1 MIFRLMLVS
10 VVLGSVGLFWGA
22 VDLPFRNLMF
32 DGVTFDSSA
41 QYVLWQLRVPRVLF
55 AFLVGAV
62 LAYCGSLSQGIF
74 RNYLADPGL
83 LGISS
88 GSAAGAALALVI
100 LSSLELDLGFLQL
113 WVLPLSSFL
122 GGIGVCYLIE
132 FIARR
137 YLERHVAGLLL
148 LGIGINAIVASWIGI
163 CTYIA
168 TDEQLRT
175 LSFWTL
181 GSLGSAN
188 WVFLSI
194 LFLIFTFFIRHSQ
207 RHAGSLNAIA
217 LGNDVALQMG
227 VEVRQVRREVILS
240 IALLQSV
247 VIAWCG
253 MISFIGLIAPNLA
266 RQCVGDDQIK
276 LIPLATLIGGMI
288 LLGADL
294 LAKNLVSPAE
304 IPIGILTSLIGGPF
318 FLYSLLR
325 QK

>member
-1 MIFRLMLVS
+1 MIFRLILVS
-10 VVLGSVGLFWGA
+10 FVLGTIGLFWGV
-22 VDLPFRNLMF
+22 VDLPFLNLMT
-32 DGVTFDSSA
+32 DGIAFDSSA

-62 LAYCGSLSQGIF
+62 LGYCGSLSQGVF

-100 LSSLELDLGFLQL
+100 LSSLQLGLGSHQL
-113 WVLPLSSFL
+113 WILPLSSFL

-132 FIARR
+132 FIARH
-137 YLERHVAGLLL
+137 YLERHAAGLLL

-168 TDEQLRT
+168 TDEQLRS

-188 WVFLSI
+188 WVFLSMLLCLFV
-194 LFLIFTFFIRHSQ
+194 LFLRQSN

-227 VEVRQVRREVILS
+227 VDVRQVRREVILS
-240 IALLQSV
+240 IALLQSI

-276 LIPLATLIGGMI
+276 LIPLATLMGGMI
-288 LLGADL
+288 LLGADI
-294 LAKNLVSPAE
+294 LARNLAAPAE